1 MATWNRDGVPQSSTN
16 TYGQITV
23 SSSNDAILRLESN
36 TDSAS
41 DDAIIEL
48 VTDADGTPREGRI
61 GVDHSD
67 NTLKLLHGATLS
79 GGTNGIS
86 IDSSGKVGIGTATPR
101 CLLEGKIAARTTT
114 YAAGTAST
122 WADITLWNPT
132 DTINTATG
140 IRFGIDELD
149 LDSGTNCGAGIAGVK
164 EHAINESIGLAFI
177 TDLDGGAPVER
188 MRIDNTGKVGIG
200 TASPDTKLH
209 IREDVDG
216 YFDALRLENA
226 DNASFTARG
235 VDLTFRPYRGYTG
248 GRIRCQRRN
257 TWSDTDFRDSSL
269 DFYTVS
275 NETES
280 LAMRIDY
287 NGYVGIGTDSPTE
300 ALHLSS
306 TSEEHPNIVI
316 EKTGSANHD
325 GGNLHFKIK
334 EDSGFVDSG
343 KEMGDI
349 QWMSYD
355 TTTNDTGYHTSAMI
369 RAVSSG
375 THANNVFGGELQFW
389 TNPDQESTT
398 KRMTIDSA
406 GVVTIPGSLI
416 AKQQVNIP
424 SYMAGDIDTSERF
437 ISLQGY
443 ATTSSEMNYGH
454 NYVFPCNGVLKHV
467 YFIANDWNPNDSSNT
482 QSWKCYR
489 FRPDGSTNT
498 GAYDTKGNWTVLETV
513 SKANG
518 TLQAQGR
525 GIFVD
530 FTDST
535 CSFNK
540 GDLMGISLT
549 NSVDVT
555 DSVTDQITMVV
566 SIELDWNNAL
576 TGNI

>member
-1 MATWNRDGVPQSSTN
+1 MATWNRESVAQSSTD
-16 TYGQITV
+16 TYGDVTITGSLGIGTTSPAADLEIYAGTGDTV
-23 SSSNDAILRLESN
+23 LRLA
-36 TDSAS
+36 TTTASAS
-41 DDAIIEL
+41 DDAIIEI
-48 VTDADGTPREGRI
+48 VTDVDGTPRQARI

-67 NTLKLLHGATLS
+67 NTLKLIHGTSFS

-86 IDSSGKVGIGTATPR
+86 IDSNGKIGIG
-101 CLLEGKIAARTTT
+101 
-114 YAAGTAST
+114 Y
-122 WADITLWNPT
+122 
-132 DTINTATG
+132 
-140 IRFGIDELD
+140 
-149 LDSGTNCGAGIAGVK
+149 
-164 EHAINESIGLAFI
+164 
-177 TDLDGGAPVER
+177 
-188 MRIDNTGKVGIG
+188 
-200 TASPDTKLH
+200 ASPDTKLH

-226 DNASFTARG
+226 DNASSSTRG

-248 GRIRCQRRN
+248 GRIRCQRRAN
-257 TWSDTDFRDSSL
+257 WSAEAHRDSSL

-287 NGYVGIGTDSPTE
+287 NGYVGIGTTSPSSQ
-300 ALHLSS
+300 LHLASA
-306 TSEEHPNIVI
+306 TDEKPVILI

-325 GGNLHFKIK
+325 GGNIQFRLK
-334 EDSGFVDSG
+334 EDSGFIDNG
-343 KEMGDI
+343 KEIGDL
-349 QWMSYD
+349 QWYSYD
-355 TTTNDTGYHTSAMI
+355 STDEDYNASAMI
-369 RAVSSG
+369 RVTASG
-375 THANNVFGGELQFW
+375 TQAQNRAGGEMTFW
-389 TNPDQESTT
+389 TNSDTT
-398 KRMTIDSA
+398 ATSKKMTIDSA

-424 SYMAGDIDTSERF
+424 SYMAGDINTSEMF

-443 ATTSSEMNYGH
+443 ATMSAEMNYGH

-518 TLQAQGR
+518 VLQAQGR